1 MRYYDVGQRCQG
13 FYLRRMRGV
22 HDTASFSVMHR
33 RILDSYAASGDPP
46 AADQHR
52 VNRRRIEE
60 LGAELGKELAGES
73 LDCQDWATLV
83 KRLESGASDG
93 VAIFGLGR
101 LTQRPLTSVQL
112 LDLANAGYAIYDS
125 DGRYDLISPQDSEAP
140 DGAEVTAEDYR
151 PGNSTAVRPDHGR
164 RRRGR
169 PPMATYLCT
178 GRDSPI
184 RCGDCGHYLDINTN
198 ARGKAYADG
207 VLRHHYRCLRT
218 SGGCGKTI
226 ADWRVLD
233 EIIEDIML
241 RWLADPHV
249 LEMIRLNQ
257 EERRIERLPH
267 LEEIAQRE
275 ARRAHWGRL
284 FNEGKISE
292 AELAQMLE
300 DLNAGISEA
309 QARLDEIESVPV
321 SRLDESTVAQIL
333 HEWKTAPPAVKR
345 SDLQRAW
352 HGFRVLVDP
361 GSSMDDKDKV
371 WRRVHK
377 PKRISAVAPPNGA

>member
-1 MRYYDVGQRCQG
+1 
-13 FYLRRMRGV
+13 
-22 HDTASFSVMHR
+22 MHR

-52 VNRRRIEE
+52 ANLRRIEE
-60 LGAELGKELAGES
+60 LGAEPGELLAGES
-73 LDCQDWATLV
+73 LGCNDWATLV
-83 KRLESGASDG
+83 KRLESGKSDG
-93 VAIFGLGR
+93 AVIFGLGR
-101 LTQRPLTSVQL
+101 LMRDALTSVQL
-112 LDLANAGYAIYDS
+112 LDLTRAGFGLYGPDKTF
-125 DGRYDLISPQDSEAP
+125 DLINPQDNEAP
-140 DGAEVTAEDYR
+140 GDAMASGGDYG
-151 PGNSTAVRPDHGR
+151 PGNSAAVRLDHGR

-198 ARGKAYADG
+198 ARGKTYADG

-218 SGGCGKTI
+218 GGGCGKTI

-257 EERRIERLPH
+257 EARHIERLPY

-275 ARRAHWGRL
+275 ERKSSWGRL

-292 AELAQMLE
+292 AELSQMLD
-300 DLNAGISEA
+300 DLNAGIREA
-309 QARLDEIESVPV
+309 QARIGEIESAPI
-321 SRLDESTVAQIL
+321 SRLDESAVAEIL

-352 HGFRVLVDP
+352 EGFHVLVDP
-361 GSSMDDKDKV
+361 GSSMDDKSKV

-377 PKRISAVAPPNGA
+377 PKRISVVAPPNGA

>member
-1 MRYYDVGQRCQG
+1 
-13 FYLRRMRGV
+13 
-22 HDTASFSVMHR
+22 MHR

-52 VNRRRIEE
+52 ANLCRIEE
-60 LGAELGKELAGES
+60 LDAEPGELLAGES
-73 LDCQDWATLV
+73 LDCKGWTVLV

-93 VAIFGLGR
+93 AVIFGLGR
-101 LTQRPLTSVQL
+101 LMREPLTSVQL
-112 LDLANAGYAIYDS
+112 VDLARAGFAIYDT
-125 DGRYDLISPQDSEAP
+125 DGRYDLISPQGNEGP
-140 DGAEVTAEDYR
+140 DDAMTSGGDYG
-151 PGNSTAVRPDHGR
+151 PGNSTAVRDDHGR

-184 RCGDCGHYLDINTN
+184 RCGNCGHYLDINTN
-198 ARGKAYADG
+198 ARGKTYADG

-226 ADWRVLD
+226 ADWRALD

-257 EERRIERLPH
+257 EARHIERLPY

-275 ARRAHWGRL
+275 ERKGSWGRL

-292 AELAQMLE
+292 PELTRMLE

-333 HEWKTAPPAVKR
+333 HEWKTAPPAAKR
-345 SDLQRAW
+345 NDLQRAW
-352 HGFRVLVDP
+352 EGFRVLVDP

-377 PKRISAVAPPNGA
+377 PKRISEVAPPNNA